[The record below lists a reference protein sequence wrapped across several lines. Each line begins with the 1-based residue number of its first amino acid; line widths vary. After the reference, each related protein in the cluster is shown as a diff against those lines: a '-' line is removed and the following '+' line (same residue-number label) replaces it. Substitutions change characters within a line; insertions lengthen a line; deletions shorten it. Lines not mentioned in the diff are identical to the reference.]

1 MKSKKSE
8 HLFHPS
14 LLVILCPNVYI
25 YLMKLIGPFRQIVT
39 LADLPL
45 RGKINDEQLQVI
57 ENGGVLIHNNEIVN
71 AGNFEELK
79 ELFLKENHESDIE
92 VIDEDVV
99 LLPAF
104 TDCHTHI
111 CFGGNR
117 AHDFAMRNAGKTY
130 LEIAAAGG
138 GIWSSVEHTRKATEE
153 ELLEELLQRV
163 NYLLSLGITTI
174 EIKSGYGLNERQELK
189 MLRVIRQAQG
199 LTPATLISTC
209 LAAHMKP
216 KDFVED
222 SDESKSYLD
231 YVLEEVLP
239 KVKEENLSS
248 RVDIFIEKS
257 AFQPEESKIFLEKA
271 KILGFD
277 ITVHADQFTPGS
289 SRVAVEVGAKSA
301 DHLEAT
307 VDEDIAFLAASDTVA
322 VALPGASLGLGEPF
336 TPARKLLDA
345 GAILAIAS
353 DWNPGSA
360 PMGNLITQASILATY
375 EKLSTAEVL
384 AGITFR
390 AAHALGLEDRG
401 KIISGKKADFVAY
414 KTDNYQNVLYMQGSM
429 SPCCVYINGKKY

>member
-1 MKSKKSE
+1 
-8 HLFHPS
+8 
-14 LLVILCPNVYI
+14 
-25 YLMKLIGPFRQIVT
+25 MKLIGPFKQIVT
-39 LADLPL
+39 LANLPL
-45 RGKINDEQLQVI
+45 RGKLSDDQLEIIEYGGILINGDKI
-57 ENGGVLIHNNEIVN
+57 EKV
-71 AGNFEELK
+71 GNFERLK
-79 ELFLKENHESDIE
+79 SEAEEIE
-92 VIDEDVV
+92 EILNEKIV
-99 LLPAF
+99 LPTF

-117 AHDFAMRNAGKTY
+117 ANDFAMRNAGKTY

-153 ELLEELLQRV
+153 ELLEGLLERIEFLV
-163 NYLLSLGITTI
+163 SLGITTI
-174 EIKSGYGLNERQELK
+174 EIKSGYGLNERQEIK
-189 MLRVIRQAQG
+189 MLKVINEAKG
-199 LTPATLISTC
+199 KTKATLVPTC
-209 LAAHMKP
+209 LAAHMTP
-216 KDFVED
+216 KDF
-222 SDESKSYLD
+222 DESGQKYLD
-231 YVLEEVLP
+231 YVLEEILTE
-239 KVKEENLSS
+239 VKEENLAK

-257 AFQPEESKIFLEKA
+257 AFQPEESKVFLGKA

-307 VDEDIAFLAASDTVA
+307 IDEDIEFVAKSDTVA

-390 AAHALGLEDRG
+390 SAYALGLEDRG
-401 KIISGKKADFVAY
+401 ILAPGMKADFVTY
-414 KTDNYQNVLYMQGSM
+414 KTDNFQNVLYRQGSL
-429 SPCCVYINGKKY
+429 SPEAVFINGKKINRSGLYPVL